1 MSSVNHIQKMRD
13 RHGFD
18 FFDDIV
24 NHSYD
29 REPDFKK
36 RFKMIVDEIIRL
48 NGKKEE
54 IEIFVKENKNRFDR
68 NVRIVE
74 DLIKDKTDY
83 DFYNSLR

>member
-1 MSSVNHIQKMRD
+1 
-13 RHGFD
+13 
-18 FFDDIV
+18 
-24 NHSYD
+24 
-29 REPDFKK
+29 
-36 RFKMIVDEIIRL
+36 MIVDEIIRL